1 MLEARLEVTYLSNII
16 CRRTRRL
23 TPFPPCFPPSPR
35 HPTPRQTKVQ
45 KYSSL
50 AQKINANFLCD
61 EENPLI
67 ESKEEQELATDID
80 QDLNAVRR
88 RCWRRPIRS
97 FMARAPHFRISL
109 LFCCCLQL
117 AECINQMRSTSN
129 SGAMSSPGGH
139 HQEVLIK
146 RYHEIHFD
154 YSTEFRNTSSTVNRK
169 RESMELFQSSKNLHG
184 EEMDS
189 SMAKILRERSTIA
202 ASMKS
207 INDVISQA
215 FEARS
220 SLLGQR
226 ASIASASS
234 GLGGLTANVPS
245 FARLIDGIQKKKG
258 RESMIVS
265 VVIGILLCITIW
277 WVFLR

>member
-1 MLEARLEVTYLSNII
+1 MQKDWKRDWRFVAGKWGFSSSVVAFSVII
-16 CRRTRRL
+16 HSLIAWLLFSCIL
-23 TPFPPCFPPSPR
+23 VPSLLY
-35 HPTPRQTKVQ
+35 HASYELQTKVQ
-45 KYSSL
+45 KYTSL

-67 ESKEEQELATDID
+67 ESKEEQELAVEIE
-80 QDLNAVRR
+80 QDLNA
-88 RCWRRPIRS
+88 
-97 FMARAPHFRISL
+97 M
-109 LFCCCLQL
+109 
-117 AECINQMRSTSN
+117 AECINQMRTTSSN
-129 SGAMSSPGGH
+129 SSMSNPGSH

-146 RYHEIHFD
+146 RYHEILFD
-154 YSTEFRNTSSTVNRK
+154 YSSEFKNTASTVNRK

-184 EEMDS
+184 EDMDS
-189 SMAKILRERSTIA
+189 SVAKILRERSTIA

-226 ASIASASS
+226 ASISSASS

-258 RESMIVS
+258 RESTIVS

-277 WVFLR
+277 WIFLR